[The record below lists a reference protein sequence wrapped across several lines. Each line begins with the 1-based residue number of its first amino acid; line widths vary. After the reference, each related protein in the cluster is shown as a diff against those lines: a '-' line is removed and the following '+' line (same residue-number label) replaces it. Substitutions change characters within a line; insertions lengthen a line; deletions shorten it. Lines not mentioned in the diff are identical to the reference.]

1 MKKRILLIIFIIIVV
16 IGSFI
21 IGRQVGLNTEDDKT
35 QVITREE
42 TVSSHDIKK
51 TLSATGTV
59 AAKTTEKLTLGTTK
73 YFKAMCVEEDDTIKA
88 GENILEY
95 TNGTYLTAPY
105 DCVIM
110 SLNVPETENKCT
122 SSNYIEVSNLD
133 TLITTISINEN
144 EINEVAVGQ
153 EVEIKLTVNESKTY
167 TGKIIKL
174 DSVGTYQASGS
185 TFSATV
191 EFEND
196 DTIKLGMSTSCTVI
210 LKEEKEV
217 IAVPIDSISQNSDG
231 EQYITKVKEDGT
243 TEEIIVETG
252 IADENYVQITSGLA
266 LNDKIQ
272 IETELTESSTNSDKN
287 NQGGFG
293 NFGGGM
299 NDQQGGNMPEG
310 AGQMPEMKAE
320 SQTKGNE
327 QGQGSQPRQ

>member
-1 MKKRILLIIFIIIVV
+1 MRKKISLIIFIIIVV

-35 QVITREE
+35 QVVTREE
-42 TVSSHDIKK
+42 IVSNHDIKK
-51 TLSATGTV
+51 TLSATGTIE
-59 AAKTTEKLTLGTTK
+59 AKTTEKLTLETTK
-73 YFKAMCVEEDDTIKA
+73 YFKAMCVEEDDTVKA

-105 DCVIM
+105 DCVII

-153 EVEIKLTVNESKTY
+153 EVEIKLTADESKTY

-174 DSVGTYQASGS
+174 DSVGNYQASGT
-185 TFSATV
+185 TFSAIV

-217 IAVPIDSISQNSDG
+217 LAVPIDSVSQNSEG
-231 EQYITKVKEDGT
+231 EQYVSKVKEDGT
-243 TEEIIVETG
+243 LEEVIVETG
-252 IADENYVQITSGLA
+252 IADESYVQITSGLS

-272 IETELTESSTNSDKN
+272 IETELTESTTNSNKN

-293 NFGGGM
+293 SFGGGM
-299 NDQQGGNMPEG
+299 NDKQGGNMPEG
-310 AGQMPEMKAE
+310 AGQMPDMKE
-320 SQTKGNE
+320 N
-327 QGQGSQPRQ
+327 GQAQESQPRE

>member
-1 MKKRILLIIFIIIVV
+1 MKKKILLIIFIIIVV

-42 TVSSHDIKK
+42 TVSRHDIKK

-59 AAKTTEKLTLGTTK
+59 TAKTTEKLTLGTTK

-88 GENILEY
+88 GQNILEY
-95 TNGTYLTAPY
+95 TNGTYLTSPY
-105 DCVIM
+105 DCVVI

-153 EVEIKLTVNESKTY
+153 EVEIKLTADESKTY

-174 DSVGTYQASGS
+174 DSVGTYQASGT
-185 TFSATV
+185 TFSATI

-196 DTIKLGMSTSCTVI
+196 DTIKLGMSATCTVI

-217 IAVPIDSISQNSDG
+217 VAVPIDSISQNSAG
-231 EQYITKVKEDGT
+231 EQYVTKVKEDGT

-266 LNDKIQ
+266 LDDKIQ

-299 NDQQGGNMPEG
+299 NDKQGGNMPEG
-310 AGQMPEMKAE
+310 AGQMPDMKSE
-320 SQTKGNE
+320 GQMKGNE
-327 QGQGSQPRQ
+327 QGQGRIDI

>member
-1 MKKRILLIIFIIIVV
+1 MKKKILLIIFIIIVV

-35 QVITREE
+35 QTVTREE
-42 TVSSHDIKK
+42 TVSNHDIKK

-59 AAKTTEKLTLGTTK
+59 SAKTTEKITLATTK
-73 YFKAMCVEEDDTIKA
+73 YFKAMCVEEDDTVKT
-88 GENILEY
+88 GENILQY
-95 TNGTYLTAPY
+95 TNGTYLVAPY
-105 DCVIM
+105 DCVII
-110 SLNVPETENKCT
+110 SLNLPETENKCT

-133 TLITTISINEN
+133 TLTTTISINEN

-153 EVEIKLTVNESKTY
+153 EVEIKLTADESKTY
-167 TGKIIKL
+167 TGKITKL
-174 DSVGTYQASGS
+174 DSVGNYQASGT
-185 TFSATV
+185 TFSATI

-217 IAVPIDSISQNSDG
+217 LAVPIDSVLQNSEG
-231 EQYITKVKEDGT
+231 EQYVNKVKEDGT
-243 TEEIIVETG
+243 LEEVIVETG
-252 IADENYVQITSGLA
+252 IADESYVQITSGLS

-272 IETELTESSTNSDKN
+272 IETELTESTTNSDRN

-299 NDQQGGNMPEG
+299 NDKQGGTMPEG
-310 AGQMPEMKAE
+310 AGQMPDMKGDSQMRE
-320 SQTKGNE
+320 SGQAQGNPPKE
-327 QGQGSQPRQ
+327 